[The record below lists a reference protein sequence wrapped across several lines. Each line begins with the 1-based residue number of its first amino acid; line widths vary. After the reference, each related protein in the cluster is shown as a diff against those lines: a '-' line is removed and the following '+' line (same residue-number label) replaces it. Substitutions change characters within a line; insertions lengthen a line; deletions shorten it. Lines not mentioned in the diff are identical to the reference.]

1 MASDMPSPFSQVDEG
16 AVVDRWVPST
26 CGVCS
31 IGCGVEI
38 AVAGPRIV
46 GVRGRPG
53 HAVSDGRLGPKGL
66 NQYFANRHPT
76 RATFPLI
83 RNREG
88 KHLRA
93 SWDDAMGLVVDRF
106 NDALAADGPDGVAIY
121 NSGQLLL
128 EEYYTLG
135 KIARGGLGIAN
146 IDANTRL
153 CTATTASSLMENF
166 GADGP
171 PGVYEDFERTECI
184 VLVGHNAA
192 EQSTV
197 LWMRILAAK
206 AGPLRPKVIVIDPR
220 RTFTVAT
227 GADLHVQLKPGTNVA
242 LLNGICHLLIENGWI
257 DRGFIE
263 RHTTKF
269 DQFRKI
275 VARYTPERVES
286 ICGVPVNT
294 LRQAADWIGSS
305 RSTVTTCLQGVYQSN
320 QATAAACV
328 VNSMHLLMG
337 KIGRPGS
344 APLQFAGQP
353 SSMNTREVGADG
365 TYPAYRNWEDQ
376 NHMLDL
382 AKRWNV
388 PVEMLGKKPV
398 GAPEIFELCELGYV
412 KVLWNIC
419 TNPAVSMTDRTK
431 QLRTLNG
438 VFLVVQDCFANT
450 ETAQLAD
457 VVLPSAMWGEKTGC
471 MTNAE
476 RRCTLLRKAVD
487 PPGEARPDLDIFLD
501 FADRMNLRD
510 ADGQQLIRYTDP
522 EGAFD
527 EWRAVSRGCIPDYSG
542 MSYARLAE
550 SGGLQWPCTA
560 EKPEGTVRLYED
572 RSFPTQWYISE
583 SFEADIETGHEHTTR
598 EYREKRD
605 PKGRA
610 VLVATDYE
618 PPLDLTDDE
627 FPLIA
632 ISGRQVYHWHTR
644 TKTGKAPALHEAAP
658 SVFVSISRHD
668 AERLGIGDGDS
679 VRIVARRGAI
689 VAPAKVGDVVAAGV
703 VFIPFHY
710 GELGEDHAVNNLMP
724 KTWDP
729 VSKQPI
735 QKMAA
740 VRLEKVDTTLERQ
753 WWQDK

>member
-1 MASDMPSPFSQVDEG
+1 
-16 AVVDRWVPST
+16 
-26 CGVCS
+26 
-31 IGCGVEI
+31 
-38 AVAGPRIV
+38 
-46 GVRGRPG
+46 
-53 HAVSDGRLGPKGL
+53 
-66 NQYFANRHPT
+66 
-76 RATFPLI
+76 
-83 RNREG
+83 
-88 KHLRA
+88 
-93 SWDDAMGLVVDRF
+93 
-106 NDALAADGPDGVAIY
+106 
-121 NSGQLLL
+121 
-128 EEYYTLG
+128 
-135 KIARGGLGIAN
+135 
-146 IDANTRL
+146 
-153 CTATTASSLMENF
+153 
-166 GADGP
+166 
-171 PGVYEDFERTECI
+171 
-184 VLVGHNAA
+184 
-192 EQSTV
+192 
-197 LWMRILAAK
+197 
-206 AGPLRPKVIVIDPR
+206 
-220 RTFTVAT
+220 
-227 GADLHVQLKPGTNVA
+227 
-242 LLNGICHLLIENGWI
+242 
-257 DRGFIE
+257 
-263 RHTTKF
+263 
-269 DQFRKI
+269 
-275 VARYTPERVES
+275 
-286 ICGVPVNT
+286 
-294 LRQAADWIGSS
+294 
-305 RSTVTTCLQGVYQSN
+305 
-320 QATAAACV
+320 
-328 VNSMHLLMG
+328 
-337 KIGRPGS
+337 
-344 APLQFAGQP
+344 
-353 SSMNTREVGADG
+353 
-365 TYPAYRNWEDQ
+365 
-376 NHMLDL
+376 MLDL

-388 PVEMLGKKPV
+388 PVELLGKKPV
-398 GAPEIFELCELGYV
+398 STPEIFELCELGYV

-487 PPGEARPDLDIFLD
+487 PPGDARPDLDIFLD

-510 ADGQQLIRYTDP
+510 ADGQTLIRYTDA

-550 SGGLQWPCTA
+550 SSGLQWPCTA

-572 RSFPTQWYISE
+572 RSFPTQWYIAE

-598 EYREKRD
+598 EYRKKRD

-610 VLVATDYE
+610 VLVGTDYE
-618 PPLDLTDDE
+618 APLDLADDE

-644 TKTGKAPALHEAAP
+644 TKTGKAPALHEASP

-668 AERLGIGDGDS
+668 ADVLGISDGDS
-679 VRIVARRGAI
+679 VRIASRRGAI
-689 VAPAKVGDVVAAGV
+689 VAPAKVGDVVSAGV

-710 GELGEDHAVNNLMP
+710 GELGADHAANNLMS

-740 VRLEKVDTTLERQ
+740 VRMEKIDTTLERP

>member
-1 MASDMPSPFSQVDEG
+1 MTPDTATPFSQVDEG
-16 AVVDRWVPST
+16 APVERWVPST

-31 IGCGVEI
+31 IGCGIEI
-38 AVAGPRIV
+38 ATTGGRIV
-46 GVRGRPG
+46 GVRGRMG
-53 HAVSDGRLGPKGL
+53 HTVSDGRLGPKGL
-66 NQYFANRHPT
+66 NQYFANRHPS

-93 SWDDAMGLVVDRF
+93 SWDEAMGLVTDRF
-106 NDALAADGPDGVAIY
+106 NEVLATEGPDGVAIY

-171 PGVYEDFERTECI
+171 PGAYEDLERTECI

-206 AGPLRPKVIVIDPR
+206 AGPLRPKVIVVDPR

-263 RHTTKF
+263 RHTVKF
-269 DQFRKI
+269 DELREI
-275 VARYTPERVES
+275 VGRYPPERVES
-286 ICGVPVNT
+286 LCGVPAST
-294 LRQAADWIGSS
+294 LRQAAEWIGTS

-320 QATAAACV
+320 QATAAACA
-328 VNSMHLLMG
+328 VNNMHLLMG
-337 KIGRPGS
+337 KIGRPGC

-438 VFLVVQDCFANT
+438 LFLVVQDCFANT

-457 VVLPSAMWGEKTGC
+457 VILPAAMWGEKTGC

-487 PPGEARPDLDIFLD
+487 PPGEARADLDIFLD

-510 ADGQQLIRYTDP
+510 ADGHKLIGYTDP

-527 EWRAVSRGCIPDYSG
+527 EWRSVSRGCIPDYSG
-542 MSYARLAE
+542 MSYARLADT
-550 SGGLQWPCTA
+550 GGLQWPCTA
-560 EKPEGTVRLYED
+560 EKPDGTVRLYEEL
-572 RSFPTQWYISE
+572 SFPTHWYVSE
-583 SFEADIETGHEHTTR
+583 SFEKDIETGHEHTLQ

-618 PPLDLTDDE
+618 SPLDLTDDE

-658 SVFVSISRHD
+658 SVFVSVSTED
-668 AERLGIGDGDS
+668 ADRLGIADGDS
-679 VRIVARRGAI
+679 VRIVSRRGAV
-689 VAPAKVGDVVAAGV
+689 VAPAKVGDVVSSGV

-710 GELGEDHAVNNLMP
+710 GELGEDHAANNLMP
-724 KTWDP
+724 KMWDP
-729 VSKQPI
+729 VSKQAI
-735 QKMAA
+735 QKVAA
-740 VRLEKVDTTLERQ
+740 VRLERLGTTLETR